1 MAANEYRQLSQNR
14 LVVNH
19 RLVFPVIQM
28 ISKSRAFFPCYKTQE
43 KSIKVKRIDHQ
54 EMTSL
59 TRLNVG
65 IRLVFYIWN
74 VFQTQWFNG
83 RLLYT
88 SGKNLEIKESSRHW
102 VSSPTA
108 KENLTNL
115 WWFSWEQ
122 QDWLKICYLLYVW
135 SFAIPDP
142 NRTRINSLPL
152 LYLSPFTFLIK

>member
-65 IRLVFYIWN
+65 IRLVFYILN

-135 SFAIPDP
+135 SFAILGPTW
-142 NRTRINSLPL
+142 RE
-152 LYLSPFTFLIK
+152 

>member
-65 IRLVFYIWN
+65 IRLVFYILN
-74 VFQTQWFNG
+74 VFQTQ
-83 RLLYT
+83 
-88 SGKNLEIKESSRHW
+88 
-102 VSSPTA
+102 
-108 KENLTNL
+108 
-115 WWFSWEQ
+115 
-122 QDWLKICYLLYVW
+122 
-135 SFAIPDP
+135 
-142 NRTRINSLPL
+142 
-152 LYLSPFTFLIK
+152 

>member
-1 MAANEYRQLSQNR
+1 MAANEYRQLSQSR

-142 NRTRINSLPL
+142 TWRE
-152 LYLSPFTFLIK
+152 

>member
-28 ISKSRAFFPCYKTQE
+28 ISKSRAFFPCYKTQK

-65 IRLVFYIWN
+65 IRLVFYILN

-135 SFAIPDP
+135 SFAILGPTW
-142 NRTRINSLPL
+142 RE
-152 LYLSPFTFLIK
+152 

>member
-65 IRLVFYIWN
+65 IRLVFYILN

-102 VSSPTA
+102 VSSQTA
-108 KENLTNL
+108 KENLTTL

-135 SFAIPDP
+135 SFAIPGP
-142 NRTRINSLPL
+142 TWRE
-152 LYLSPFTFLIK
+152 